1 MTTTPTDP
9 AERLGQTIDDGR
21 LELTDLLGLG
31 AYGAVY
37 LARHT
42 LTRKPYAVKCLGKR
56 GLDSRQRQF
65 QLREIAL
72 HSKVSCHSNVVT
84 LEKVIETSDCIY
96 VVLEYCREGD
106 LFFTITEKGGFVGDD
121 KAIKRVFMQI
131 LDAVL
136 FCHDN
141 GIYHR
146 DLKPENI
153 LVFGGGKTVKLADF
167 GLATTETHSSDY
179 GCGSTFYFSP
189 ECQGGLHQKIAA
201 YETAPNDVWSLG
213 VILINLTA
221 GRNPW
226 KQACLRDETFAAYLA
241 NPDFL
246 KTILPISDELN
257 EIVKR
262 IFCIDPRQRITLQEL
277 RERISACRF
286 FAWSQYEEEQ
296 PVFAAVNATP
306 TVKVSTDE
314 AHTSRFH
321 VGKDNNTISA
331 DIVVPHSLAEPTNI
345 PISTNTSASSFVR
358 ASRSSS
364 SSSISSTSLCSTQ
377 PSPASSSSSLCSWY
391 SMDSEMDFASP
402 ITFDYGKFDLSPASS
417 ILSDSKT
424 SWGVGSFAGM
434 EGGVGGFKCAE
445 HDSGVGLVCLEV
457 VP

>member
-1 MTTTPTDP
+1 MSTPTDP
-9 AERLGQTIDDGR
+9 AERLGTTIDDGR
-21 LELTDLLGLG
+21 FELAELLGLG

-56 GLDSRQRQF
+56 GLDARQRQF

-72 HSKVSCHSNVVT
+72 HSKVSSHPNVIT
-84 LEKVIETSDCIY
+84 LEKVIETPDCIY

-106 LFFTITEKGGFVGDD
+106 LFFNITEKGAFVGDD
-121 KAIKRVFMQI
+121 KAIKRVFLQI
-131 LDAVL
+131 IDAVQ

-153 LVFGGGKTVKLADF
+153 LVFNGGKTVKLADF
-167 GLATTETHSSDY
+167 GLATIEKQSTDY

-189 ECQGGLHQKIAA
+189 ECQGGLGYKLAA
-201 YETAPNDVWSLG
+201 YDTAPNDVWSLG

-226 KQACLRDETFAAYLA
+226 KQAYLRDETFSAYLA

-262 IFCIDPRQRITLQEL
+262 IFCVDPKQRITLSEL
-277 RERISACRF
+277 KSQIMACRF
-286 FAWSQYEEEQ
+286 FAWSQYEEECLA
-296 PVFAAVNATP
+296 FASTTKVAHFEHERP
-306 TVKVSTDE
+306 TGPSF
-314 AHTSRFH
+314 A
-321 VGKDNNTISA
+321 
-331 DIVVPHSLAEPTNI
+331 
-345 PISTNTSASSFVR
+345 PISTFNNSSSSSSSSFVR
-358 ASRSSS
+358 ASSGSSS
-364 SSSISSTSLCSTQ
+364 ANSSSTSATSAQ

-402 ITFDYGKFDLSPASS
+402 ITFEYGKFGLSPAAST
-417 ILSDSKT
+417 LSDSKT
-424 SWGVGSFAGM
+424 SWVASSFVGA
-434 EGGVGGFKCAE
+434 EGGFGGFKN
-445 HDSGVGLVCLEV
+445 DSGVSLVCMGV